1 VLSCGG
7 SSVHVAS
14 GRELREAAWN
24 CTLHGMHGATGGGVS
39 RHFAA
44 PAWQREHN
52 VPMGPTGRRGR
63 GVPDVAGPAD
73 PHQGCEIL
81 AGGRRCSSAG
91 TSAVAPLWAAL
102 IACLGNHLDT
112 RCGFLTP
119 LLYRH
124 SAQGTDALREIT
136 RGNNGFYEA
145 AAGWNACTGLGSP
158 VVQRLLTALREQ
170 GAP

>member
-1 VLSCGG
+1 
-7 SSVHVAS
+7 
-14 GRELREAAWN
+14 
-24 CTLHGMHGATGGGVS
+24 
-39 RHFAA
+39 
-44 PAWQREHN
+44 
-52 VPMGPTGRRGR
+52 
-63 GVPDVAGPAD
+63 
-73 PHQGCEIL
+73 
-81 AGGRRCSSAG
+81 
-91 TSAVAPLWAAL
+91 L